1 MVPPQED
8 GWGEGVCPICQELP
22 KDAVSTEC
30 GHHFCRGCLAR
41 HVVKASASG
50 VLRCPLCRKPC
61 SEGVLGAGYLCSS
74 HQKKVCYFCEE
85 SRLLLCGECLVSP
98 EHQGHHELAIEDA
111 LSHYKER
118 LSRRRRR
125 LRRDLRALCRL
136 RAQEEEKLW
145 AVQAQV
151 GCGTCRLEAELES
164 QPQSRREQDAPLKQW
179 PDPLEN
185 TPAPGA
191 RILDVSRATAQLRS
205 LVAALDKT
213 TKGLGVDTLKE
224 ARDLLDRS
232 APQKLEAVY
241 PQLEKR
247 IQPPSSPPRGQP
259 RMSSPPP
266 SPEREPLS
274 SSPQLGPDARASDPG
289 TGVTAS
295 FPSYAPAHGCPH
307 TRQGPWPP
315 LSLRAD
321 GGTLTM
327 Y

>member
-8 GWGEGVCPICQELP
+8 GRGEGICPICQELL

-30 GHHFCRGCLAR
+30 RHHFCRGCLAR

-50 VLRCPLCRKPC
+50 ALRCPLCRKPC

-179 PDPLEN
+179 PDLLED

-213 TKGLGVDTLKE
+213 TKGLGMDTLKE
-224 ARDLLDRS
+224 HTTEIRGCVPPAGEKNPAVPS
-232 APQKLEAVY
+232 AILSGSNLPIPGPPCLRLAFTSWLSLSQ
-241 PQLEKR
+241 P
-247 IQPPSSPPRGQP
+247 IQPP
-259 RMSSPPP
+259 
-266 SPEREPLS
+266 
-274 SSPQLGPDARASDPG
+274 
-289 TGVTAS
+289 
-295 FPSYAPAHGCPH
+295 
-307 TRQGPWPP
+307 TRSAQ
-315 LSLRAD
+315 D
-321 GGTLTM
+321 VLTTPISRT
-327 Y
+327 

>member
-145 AVQAQV
+145 AVQ
-151 GCGTCRLEAELES
+151 
-164 QPQSRREQDAPLKQW
+164 QW